1 MHGAL
6 VGQSVVSTA
15 RTPDVTPRC
24 LRACLARPD
33 GIAGRGPEARVA
45 TPPPSHP
52 GRILLPV
59 LTHVLQVSP
68 SAQLSDSQGQS
79 ARAEHLRLCRASPR
93 PRSLLDTGGPAS
105 PPGVGGPHATALATH
120 RGRLPINHPLRGT
133 EAPSVLPGRG
143 GAHHSKSTARA
154 RRNPCGRWA
163 RGWGTCPGGG
173 GSRAA
178 GVPPPAPAA
187 APASP
192 PARQHRRSD
201 STPQRSA
208 TGGCRG
214 APPPPARGRA
224 QHRRKRGDRRPPR
237 APTPTLSAVRR
248 RPGGRRER
256 VLRVNPPPSPPSVR
270 VRRLPPR
277 PGPLPPPLVHACGS
291 WCGSLLLLSLS
302 NPPSLPSPAVV
313 RGTPMPTTSAAAAA

>member
-15 RTPDVTPRC
+15 HTPVVTPRC

-163 RGWGTCPGGG
+163 RGRGTCPGGG
-173 GSRAA
+173 GAEPRACRRPRRPPLPRPHQHASTGTLKARRSAAPPVAAAVHRRRRLGAARNTGARGGTAVRPAPPPQHSPRCAGGQAA
-178 GVPPPAPAA
+178 GV
-187 APASP
+187 
-192 PARQHRRSD
+192 
-201 STPQRSA
+201 
-208 TGGCRG
+208 
-214 APPPPARGRA
+214 
-224 QHRRKRGDRRPPR
+224 
-237 APTPTLSAVRR
+237 
-248 RPGGRRER
+248 
-256 VLRVNPPPSPPSVR
+256 SVSY
-270 VRRLPPR
+270 
-277 PGPLPPPLVHACGS
+277 G
-291 WCGSLLLLSLS
+291 
-302 NPPSLPSPAVV
+302 
-313 RGTPMPTTSAAAAA
+313 